1 MRSASTRRCSGF
13 FDRHQPTLYTRRALA
28 KALPD
33 VGSLEGKDCAT
44 FASSSSIHL
53 GVSSVHGSSMSSP
66 LVSYIPRYKRSD
78 LHSRFLM
85 VFQTAVVPQIG
96 RGGFSPWILSFAPWG
111 HTSPR
116 DLHAGKWKSAGD
128 PFWAVF
134 CSSPLTG

>member
-1 MRSASTRRCSGF
+1 MRSAWTRRCSGF
-13 FDRHQPTLYTRRALA
+13 FDRRHSTLYTRRALPE
-28 KALPD
+28 ALHGF
-33 VGSLEGKDCAT
+33 GSLEAKDCAT

-66 LVSYIPRYKRSD
+66 LVSYEHRHKRSD
-78 LHSRFLM
+78 LYSHFLM
-85 VFQTAVVPQIG
+85 VFLTAVVPQMG